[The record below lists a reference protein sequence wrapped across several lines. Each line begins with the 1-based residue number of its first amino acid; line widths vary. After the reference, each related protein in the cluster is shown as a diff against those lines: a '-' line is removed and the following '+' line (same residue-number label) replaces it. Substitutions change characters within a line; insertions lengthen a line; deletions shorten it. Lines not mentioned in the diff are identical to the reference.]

1 MGNPATRCRHESN
14 DKLAGS
20 YYAATARCIKIVAM
34 PRHLKTLCR
43 CHTGKL
49 AGMCVVETG
58 YLQDPRPI
66 QALDGLR
73 VRRYNDCSLSFTGRD
88 SFLYGVAGFLLS
100 EPAPVTGTPLFLNSK
115 VHPGIE
121 PGGSS
126 LLHSRLASKW
136 STEWHYITPCFG
148 GPAPL
153 KQVWPAEA
161 RVKML

>member
-1 MGNPATRCRHESN
+1 MANPATSCRHEN
-14 DKLAGS
+14 DNKLAGS
-20 YYAATARCIKIVAM
+20 YYAATARCIKIAAT

-49 AGMCVVETG
+49 AGMCVAEKG
-58 YLQDPRPI
+58 YLQDPRPM

-100 EPAPVTGTPLFLNSK
+100 EPAPETGTPLFLNSK

-136 STEWHYITPCFG
+136 SAEWCYVTPCFG

-153 KQVWPAEA
+153 K
-161 RVKML
+161 